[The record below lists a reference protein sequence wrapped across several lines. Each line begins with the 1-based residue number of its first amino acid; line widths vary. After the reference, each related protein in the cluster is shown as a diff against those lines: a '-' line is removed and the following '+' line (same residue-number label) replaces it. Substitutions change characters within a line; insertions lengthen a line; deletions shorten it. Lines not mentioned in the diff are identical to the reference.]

1 VISQDIHREHVIVG
15 AYLPHGSTGK
25 LHFLWLGIDD
35 RLANDDSLSV
45 VEKLVKTVEL
55 M

>member
-15 AYLPHGSTGK
+15 AYLPQSTGK